1 MKAPSSRQPPLV
13 SVITVVRNGARFL
26 GQALDSIF
34 QQSYRPIQAIVVD
47 GQSTDGSDRIAQSYA
62 EIDYVRQG
70 TLGLSAARNLGI
82 ERARGELIAL
92 LDHDD
97 YWPATKLELQVEHML
112 AHPHLLLTTT
122 RFTWFMDA
130 STQAARVKSVA
141 HLLGSPQA
149 GPTPGTLLARRA
161 AFRLNG
167 LFDTSLTVAGDSE
180 WFVRARDLRLAV
192 EQLPA
197 VLLYKR
203 FHDANLSAQ
212 SAVYRTEWLR
222 VLRASAAN
230 KAHTASLQT
239 RSEP

>member
-1 MKAPSSRQPPLV
+1 MSAPRVRQPPLV

-26 GQALDSIF
+26 SQALDSIF
-34 QQSYRPIQAIVVD
+34 QQSYRPIQVIVVD

-62 EIDYVRQG
+62 AVDYVRQS
-70 TLGLSAARNLGI
+70 TLGLSVARNLGV
-82 ERARGELIAL
+82 EQARGELIAF

-97 YWPATKLELQVEHML
+97 YWPATKLEQQVGHML

-122 RFTWFMDA
+122 RFLWFVDSSA
-130 STQAARVKSVA
+130 QAAQVKSVA

-167 LFDTSLTVAGDSE
+167 LFDATLTVAGDSE
-180 WFVRARDLRLAV
+180 WFVRARDRRLAV
-192 EQLPA
+192 DQLPA

-212 SAVYRTEWLR
+212 SAVYRAEWLR
-222 VLRASAAN
+222 VLRASAAG
-230 KAHTASLQT
+230 KAHAASLPAS
-239 RSEP
+239 SET